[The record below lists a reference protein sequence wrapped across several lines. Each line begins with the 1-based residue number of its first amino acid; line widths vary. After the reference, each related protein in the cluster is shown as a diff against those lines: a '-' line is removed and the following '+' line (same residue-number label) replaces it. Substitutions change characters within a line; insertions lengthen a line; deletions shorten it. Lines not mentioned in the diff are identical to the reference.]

1 MYFKDVKREL
11 YSWKLYIPHYFSKL
25 IKTDKDLNFSVYSG
39 NMVICIPKGTLLQ
52 NKIILTHFGEC
63 VRIAKNVTSKLH
75 FRAFCMRKISVVSEE
90 ELR

>member
-11 YSWKLYIPHYFSKL
+11 YLWKLYIPHSFSKL
-25 IKTDKDLNFSVYSG
+25 IKTEKDLNFSVNSK
-39 NMVICIPKGTLLQ
+39 NMVICIPKGILLQ

-75 FRAFCMRKISVVSEE
+75 FRVIYFINVKRFPLMKKS
-90 ELR
+90 